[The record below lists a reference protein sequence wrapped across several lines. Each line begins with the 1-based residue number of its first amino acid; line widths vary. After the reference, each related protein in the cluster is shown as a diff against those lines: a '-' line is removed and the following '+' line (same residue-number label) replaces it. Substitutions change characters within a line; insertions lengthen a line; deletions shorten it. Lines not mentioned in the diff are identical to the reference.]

1 MNFALSEQTPFTVE
15 FATLTLDPSAKHKPR
30 AKIFRP
36 SEIDA
41 LLKKHDLAKKEDEAK
56 S

>member
-1 MNFALSEQTPFTVE
+1 VE
-15 FATLTLDPSAKHKPR
+15 FATLELDAEKRPR
-30 AKIFRP
+30 AKIYRP

-41 LLKKHDLAKKEDEAK
+41 LLRKHDLAKKEEDTEMK

>member
-1 MNFALSEQTPFTVE
+1 MTGRTVE
-15 FATLTLDPSAKHKPR
+15 FATLTLDPNAKHKPKAR
-30 AKIFRP
+30 IFRP

-41 LLKKHDLAKKEDEAK
+41 LLVKHGLGKKEEDVEMK